1 MALVVHLMCW
11 LREQVV
17 RFRDDIRGVSTVEY
31 ALIVVAV
38 IAIVGVAAGLLGDA
52 FTSTFQDLSERMTD
66 AAGDVSS
73 AAAT

>member
-66 AAGDVSS
+66 AADEVSS
-73 AAAT
+73 AAAS

>member
-11 LREQVV
+11 LREQVA

-52 FTSTFQDLSERMTD
+52 FTGTFEDLSNRMTD

>member
-11 LREQVV
+11 LREQVA

-52 FTSTFQDLSERMTD
+52 FTATFEDLSDRMTG
-66 AAGDVSS
+66 AAADVSN
-73 AAAT
+73 AAT